1 LPCVHAYHLFYGFGM
16 PGYAAL
22 FWWGE
27 DVIIPV
33 GTRTWSNISL
43 WQSPFLS
50 QASSVDSKLSFG
62 KHQHISSPRHLLSNC
77 DPPPY
82 ENWIIWMSISNWLQ
96 WQLHPSRC
104 PVHYTSLKTSCSQP
118 LPHKASNTCHPI
130 SHKNTG
136 SLRCPSVNYY
146 GEICKFKETFSLYT
160 PETFQQSVQYSDF
173 TLSGFG
179 FHTVCFLVKSFV
191 INYLQLPVICR

>member
-1 LPCVHAYHLFYGFGM
+1 MCSHGISHTKVVTYLCHPHLFMLFSIIPRMWKSLESWLFPNVLFYFQRLCHVYILITSFYGFGM

-43 WQSPFLS
+43 WQSPFLT
-50 QASSVDSKLSFG
+50 QAGSVDADSNLSFG
-62 KHQHISSPRHLLSNC
+62 KHRHISSPRHLLSNC

-82 ENWIIWMSISNWLQ
+82 ENWIVWMSISNWLQ
-96 WQLHPSRC
+96 WQLYASRC
-104 PVHYTSLKTSCSQP
+104 MAHYSSLKTSHSQP

-130 SHKNTG
+130 FSQKNW
-136 SLRCPSVNYY
+136 
-146 GEICKFKETFSLYT
+146 IFKMS
-160 PETFQQSVQYSDF
+160 
-173 TLSGFG
+173 
-179 FHTVCFLVKSFV
+179 
-191 INYLQLPVICR
+191 IR